1 MSGTKVAQAV
11 IKNITY
17 TEDNNI
23 SDIENEVVLQTIA
36 SELGLAPR
44 IFTIKYERDH
54 AVLAVEEIK
63 EMCLADMYGEKAG
76 DLPESIWEKIRD
88 ALQLLYDEEGIEYV
102 ALSPY
107 NFVEREDGSICITNF
122 GDAFIGD
129 GDDEIDPVLQDF
141 LDGANEWNEDF
152 I

>member
-1 MSGTKVAQAV
+1 MSGTEVAKAV

-44 IFTIKYERDH
+44 IFTVKYEDDH
-54 AVLAVEEIK
+54 AVLAVEEVE
-63 EMCLADMYGEKAG
+63 EMSVADMYGENSE
-76 DLPESIWEKIRD
+76 DLPESLWDKIRN
-88 ALQLLYDEEGIEYV
+88 AVKILLDEEGIEYV

-107 NFVEREDGSICITNF
+107 NFVEREDGSIYITNF
-122 GDAFIGD
+122 GDAYIGN
-129 GDDEIDPVLQDF
+129 GDEEIDQNLQDF
-141 LDGANEWNEDF
+141 LDGSNEWSADF
-152 I
+152 A

>member
-1 MSGTKVAQAV
+1 MSGTEVAKAV

-44 IFTIKYERDH
+44 IFTVKYEDDH
-54 AVLAVEEIK
+54 AVLAVEEVE
-63 EMCLADMYGEKAG
+63 EMSVADMYGEKSE
-76 DLPESIWEKIRD
+76 DLPEDLWERIRN
-88 ALQLLYDEEGIEYV
+88 AVKLLLDEEGIEYV

-107 NFVEREDGSICITNF
+107 NFVEREDGSIYITNF
-122 GDAFIGD
+122 GDAYIGN
-129 GDDEIDPVLQDF
+129 GDEEIDPNLQDF
-141 LDGANEWNEDF
+141 LDGSNEWSADF
-152 I
+152 L

>member
-44 IFTIKYERDH
+44 IFTIKYEDDH
-54 AVLAVEEIK
+54 AVLAVEDVK
-63 EMCLADMYGEKAG
+63 EMCLADMYGEKAA
-76 DLPESIWEKIRD
+76 DLPESLWDKIRQ
-88 ALQLLYDEEGIEYV
+88 AVKLLLDEEGIEYV

-107 NFVEREDGSICITNF
+107 NFVEREDGSIYITNF

-129 GDDEIDPVLQDF
+129 EDDEIDPVLQDF
-141 LDGANEWNEDF
+141 LDGTNEWSEDF